1 MGVLGMRLGAF
12 AQGVI
17 FPAACVMALHALG
30 TKAADA
36 APSPPES
43 KMRIAIV
50 GLDHDHVWELL
61 KYLHAEPDAELVA
74 IAEPRPALV
83 KEAKSR
89 VQSSV
94 KFYSA
99 YVPML
104 DEVNPEAVIVTTSN
118 DRHLEILRECA
129 KRHIHYS
136 VEKPMATN
144 AADARE
150 MERLANQAGIK
161 LMVNYWNAWVAPS
174 HELFHRVRDGQVGAV
189 QKIIVQYGHAG
200 PKEIGVSEYFADWL
214 YDPVKN
220 GGGAIMDFGCYG
232 AEWALWLKGRPK
244 GVQAIA
250 QKLKVSQH
258 NQVDDDAT
266 ILIEY
271 PDATVIVEASWD
283 WPHSMGQ
290 VQVFGPKGSLLA
302 TRNTLLYRPTDADGR
317 KIGPEGEPVA
327 LSAPQGATSNPVAYF
342 VDCIRHDKPIE
353 EPLSTRLNVQVM
365 EILDAA
371 RESARTGR
379 EQELH

>member
-1 MGVLGMRLGAF
+1 MRQGAF
-12 AQGVI
+12 ARRFVFLTAFLAVLQI
-17 FPAACVMALHALG
+17 LG
-30 TKAADA
+30 AKAAGA
-36 APSPPES
+36 KPNPSEG
-43 KMRIAIV
+43 KTRIAIV

-61 KYLHAEPDAELVA
+61 KYVQGEPDAELVA
-74 IAEPRPALV
+74 IAESQPALV
-83 KEAKSR
+83 DVAKSKVR
-89 VQSSV
+89 ESV

-99 YVPML
+99 YVAML
-104 DEVNPEAVIVTTSN
+104 DEAKPDAVIVATSN

-150 MERLANQAGIK
+150 METLANQAGIK

-174 HELFHRVRDGQVGAV
+174 HELFHRVKDGQVGPV

-200 PKEIGVSEYFADWL
+200 PKEIGVSEYFANWL

-244 GVQAIA
+244 GVEAIS

-266 ILIEY
+266 ILLEY
-271 PDATVIVEASWD
+271 PDATVIIEASWD

-302 TRNTLLYRPTDADGR
+302 TRNKLFYRPTNEEGR
-317 KIGPEGEPVA
+317 KMAPEGEAVA
-327 LSAPQGATSNPVAYF
+327 LTAPPQATSNPVAYF
-342 VDCIRHDKPIE
+342 VDCIRHDKAIE
-353 EPLSTRLNVQVM
+353 DPLSTQLNVQVM
-365 EILDAA
+365 DILDAA

-379 EQELH
+379 KQELR